1 VLVDVVA
8 LVALDLATPPAWSD
22 PGGPAL
28 ELHLA
33 RRMNCRRGGNDL
45 RDNATG
51 TSDGWSPVSAETP
64 DGKCCRTFHGCS
76 GAPPAVLTQ
85 KFKSTALA
93 VIRCDKCR
101 CPKRDSSGSDAVTP
115 CKAMYFVTGCSYEIG
130 PGTVAGGGTTDT
142 GMLSGKVALVTGASR
157 GIGAAAARLFAREG
171 ATVVLAART
180 ESALKAVAA
189 DIPGASYVVTDLGE
203 VASIERRILASVP
216 LSSTA
221 GWLPQY
227 GAGRYLAREVL
238 LVDLRVHPD
247 RAVNDLGNAEIGGSR
262 QVGVRYRAIH
272 AKVVLEVVQRVDHRP
287 AHGDVEVGDLSVQR
301 AVRV

>member
-1 VLVDVVA
+1 
-8 LVALDLATPPAWSD
+8 
-22 PGGPAL
+22 
-28 ELHLA
+28 
-33 RRMNCRRGGNDL
+33 
-45 RDNATG
+45 
-51 TSDGWSPVSAETP
+51 
-64 DGKCCRTFHGCS
+64 
-76 GAPPAVLTQ
+76 
-85 KFKSTALA
+85 
-93 VIRCDKCR
+93 
-101 CPKRDSSGSDAVTP
+101 
-115 CKAMYFVTGCSYEIG
+115 
-130 PGTVAGGGTTDT
+130 
-142 GMLSGKVALVTGASR
+142 MLSGKVALVTGASR

-238 LVDLRVHPD
+238 LVDLGVHPD